1 MVTIRCAWPC
11 GPTTLEHEQSSSAI
25 SMARNRRSARIL
37 KLTSSKKLKHQES
50 QTNVRERHRAR
61 RSSVYARA
69 AHRAKST
76 QWALIAQ
83 QTARIVLG
91 DGKYVETRR
100 APVVSTLANASE
112 TLQPSSMVPMR
123 TWHIVHDISAQVRH
137 SVLSTTFYPPSHG
150 FPKPMASVDASTFEF
165 SRHSTLSI
173 VRRLY
178 LTNQPS
184 TQSPYRVHNSNI
196 GILSPLSRRPGSGF
210 LSGSSTFNAV
220 LARSTSLISSLTSTL
235 AHPFFASLRERTR
248 LANPAA
254 AALST
259 DALLYSPS
267 VVGLRRDDADHFE
280 LTNDDFDGELDAI
293 PADPTTKDLEA
304 PPAVNAQNQRA
315 MGEYVSPYFTN
326 VVSAAPILAGAL
338 RSSSLTSSEFESDR
352 LLRQTVKSRIARVL
366 RLFAARGDTT
376 LVLGAFGC
384 EEGTPIVMVAQ
395 TYAEL
400 LACSPNLGDVIDG
413 EFRNVFQKVIFAVPA
428 KLHSMFKNTFEMRI
442 FEDKLV
448 HSLESC

>member
-1 MVTIRCAWPC
+1 
-11 GPTTLEHEQSSSAI
+11 
-25 SMARNRRSARIL
+25 MARNRRSARNVP
-37 KLTSSKKLKHQES
+37 KLTSTGFRLKAKHQES
-50 QTNVRERHRAR
+50 QAIIRTRQRAR
-61 RSSVYARA
+61 KSSVYARA
-69 AHRAKST
+69 AHRAKYA

-83 QTARIVLG
+83 QTARIVVG

-100 APVVSTLANASE
+100 VPVASTLANASE
-112 TLQPSSMVPMR
+112 TPQPSSPVPMR
-123 TWHIVHDISAQVRH
+123 TWHIVHDISAQVHH
-137 SVLSTTFYPPSHG
+137 SVLSTTVYPPSHD
-150 FPKPMASVDASTFEF
+150 FPKPMASIEATIFEF
-165 SRHSTLSI
+165 SRFSTLSI

-184 TQSPYRVHNSNI
+184 TQAPYRVHNSNI
-196 GILSPLSRRPGSGF
+196 GILSTLSRRPGSGF
-210 LSGSSTFNAV
+210 LSGSSTYNAV

-235 AHPFFASLRERTR
+235 ARPFFASLRERTR
-248 LANPAA
+248 LPNPAA

-315 MGEYVSPYFTN
+315 MGEYVAPYFMN
-326 VVSAAPILAGAL
+326 VLSAAPVLAGAF
-338 RSSSLTSSEFESDR
+338 RTSHTSSEFESDR
-352 LLRQTVKSRIARVL
+352 LLRQTVKSRIARAL
-366 RLFAARGDTT
+366 RVFAARGDTT
-376 LVLGAFGC
+376 VVLGAFGY

-395 TYAEL
+395 IYAEL
-400 LACSPNLGDVIDG
+400 FACSSNGGDVTDG
-413 EFRNVFQKVIFAVPA
+413 EFRNVFQKVIFAIPA
-428 KLHSMFKNTFEMRI
+428 KLHSMFRKTFEMRI
-442 FEDKLV
+442 FEDELI

>member
-1 MVTIRCAWPC
+1 
-11 GPTTLEHEQSSSAI
+11 
-25 SMARNRRSARIL
+25 MARNRRSARNL
-37 KLTSSKKLKHQES
+37 KLTSTRKAKKQES
-50 QTNVRERHRAR
+50 QTNGRVRQRAR

-76 QWALIAQ
+76 QWALIAR

-100 APVVSTLANASE
+100 APVASTLANASE
-112 TLQPSSMVPMR
+112 TPQPSSVIPMR

-137 SVLSTTFYPPSHG
+137 SVLSTTFYPPSHDI
-150 FPKPMASVDASTFEF
+150 PKPMASVDAFTFEF
-165 SRHSTLSI
+165 SKHSTLSI

-184 TQSPYRVHNSNI
+184 TQFPYRVHNSNI
-196 GILSPLSRRPGSGF
+196 GILSPLSRRPGSGY

-220 LARSTSLISSLTSTL
+220 LARSTSLISSLTSTI

-315 MGEYVSPYFTN
+315 MGEYVSPYFMN
-326 VVSAAPILAGAL
+326 VVSAAPILAGAFL
-338 RSSSLTSSEFESDR
+338 SSSEFESDR
-352 LLRQTVKSRIARVL
+352 LLRQTVKSRIARIL

-376 LVLGAFGC
+376 LVLGAFGY

-395 TYAEL
+395 IYAEL
-400 LACSPNLGDVIDG
+400 LACSPNSGDVIDG
-413 EFRNVFQKVIFAVPA
+413 EFRNVFQKVIFAIPA
-428 KLHSMFKNTFEMRI
+428 KLHSMFRNTFEMRV
-442 FEDKLV
+442 FEDKLIN
-448 HSLESC
+448 SLESC

>member
-1 MVTIRCAWPC
+1 
-11 GPTTLEHEQSSSAI
+11 
-25 SMARNRRSARIL
+25 MARSTRNL
-37 KLTSSKKLKHQES
+37 KLTPARKAKYKES
-50 QTNVRERHRAR
+50 QANARTRQRAR

-69 AHRAKST
+69 AHRAKCT

-100 APVVSTLANASE
+100 VPVASTLANASE
-112 TLQPSSMVPMR
+112 TPQPSSVVPQR

-137 SVLSTTFYPPSHG
+137 SVLSTTFYPPSHD
-150 FPKPMASVDASTFEF
+150 FPRPMPSADASTFEF
-165 SRHSTLSI
+165 SRNSILSI

-178 LTNQPS
+178 LTNQPH
-184 TQSPYRVHNSNI
+184 TQLPYRVHNSKI
-196 GILSPLSRRPGSGF
+196 GVLSPLFRRPGSGF
-210 LSGSSTFNAV
+210 LSGSSTSNAV
-220 LARSTSLISSLTSTL
+220 LARSTSLIPSLTSTP

-248 LANPAA
+248 LANTAA

-315 MGEYVSPYFTN
+315 MGEYVAPYFMN
-326 VVSAAPILAGAL
+326 VVSAAPVHASAF
-338 RSSSLTSSEFESDR
+338 RSLSHTTSEFESDR
-352 LLRQTVKSRIARVL
+352 LLRQTVKSRIVRVL

-376 LVLGAFGC
+376 LVLGALGH

-395 TYAEL
+395 IYAEL
-400 LACSPNLGDVIDG
+400 LACSPNPGDETDG
-413 EFRNVFQKVIFAVPA
+413 EFRNVFQNVIFAVPA
-428 KLHSMFKNTFEMRI
+428 KLHSVFRNTFEMRI
-442 FEDKLV
+442 FEDKLIR
-448 HSLESC
+448 SMESC

>member
-1 MVTIRCAWPC
+1 
-11 GPTTLEHEQSSSAI
+11 
-25 SMARNRRSARIL
+25 
-37 KLTSSKKLKHQES
+37 
-50 QTNVRERHRAR
+50 
-61 RSSVYARA
+61 
-69 AHRAKST
+69 
-76 QWALIAQ
+76 
-83 QTARIVLG
+83 
-91 DGKYVETRR
+91 
-100 APVVSTLANASE
+100 
-112 TLQPSSMVPMR
+112 MR
-123 TWHIVHDISAQVRH
+123 TWHIVHDISAQVHH
-137 SVLSTTFYPPSHG
+137 SVLSTTFYPPSHD
-150 FPKPMASVDASTFEF
+150 FPKPVASVDASMFEF

-178 LTNQPS
+178 LINQPP
-184 TQSPYRVHNSNI
+184 TQFPYRVHNSNI

-210 LSGSSTFNAV
+210 LSGSSTFGAV

-248 LANPAA
+248 LANPAT

-315 MGEYVSPYFTN
+315 MGEYVSPYFMN
-326 VVSAAPILAGAL
+326 VVSAAPILAGTFQSAH
-338 RSSSLTSSEFESDR
+338 TSSELESDR
-352 LLRQTVKSRIARVL
+352 LLRQTVKSRIAKVL

-395 TYAEL
+395 IYAEL
-400 LACSPNLGDVIDG
+400 LACHPNLGDVLDG
-413 EFRNVFQKVIFAVPA
+413 EFRNVFQKVIFAIPA
-428 KLHSMFKNTFEMRI
+428 KLFIMFRNTFEMRI
-442 FEDKLV
+442 FEDKLI

>member
-1 MVTIRCAWPC
+1 M
-11 GPTTLEHEQSSSAI
+11 
-25 SMARNRRSARIL
+25 
-37 KLTSSKKLKHQES
+37 
-50 QTNVRERHRAR
+50 
-61 RSSVYARA
+61 YARA

-100 APVVSTLANASE
+100 APVASTLANASE
-112 TLQPSSMVPMR
+112 TPQCSSVVPMR
-123 TWHIVHDISAQVRH
+123 TWHIVHDISAQVHH
-137 SVLSTTFYPPSHG
+137 SAFSTTFYPPSHD
-150 FPKPMASVDASTFEF
+150 FPKPTAFMGTSTFEF

-178 LTNQPS
+178 LTNRPS
-184 TQSPYRVHNSNI
+184 AQFPYLVHNSNI

-210 LSGSSTFNAV
+210 TSGSSTFNAV
-220 LARSTSLISSLTSTL
+220 LARSTSLISSLTSPL
-235 AHPFFASLRERTR
+235 AHPFFVSLKERTR
-248 LANPAA
+248 LADPASA
-254 AALST
+254 VLST

-315 MGEYVSPYFTN
+315 MGEYVSPYFMN
-326 VVSAAPILAGAL
+326 VVSAAPIPAGAF
-338 RSSSLTSSEFESDR
+338 RSSSHTSSEFESDR

-376 LVLGAFGC
+376 LVLGAFGY

-395 TYAEL
+395 IYAEL
-400 LACSPNLGDVIDG
+400 LACSPNPGDVIDG

-428 KLHSMFKNTFEMRI
+428 KLRSMFRNTFEMRI
-442 FEDKLV
+442 FEDKLIC
-448 HSLESC
+448 SLESC

>member
-1 MVTIRCAWPC
+1 
-11 GPTTLEHEQSSSAI
+11 
-25 SMARNRRSARIL
+25 MARNRRSPRNPPR
-37 KLTSSKKLKHQES
+37 LTSTRFQSKAKHEES
-50 QTNVRERHRAR
+50 QAKARARQQAR

-69 AHRAKST
+69 AHRAKCT
-76 QWALIAQ
+76 QWALIAE
-83 QTARIVLG
+83 QTAHTVLG

-100 APVVSTLANASE
+100 VPVASTLANAFE
-112 TLQPSSMVPMR
+112 NPQPSSNAPMK

-137 SVLSTTFYPPSHG
+137 SVLSTTFYPPSHE
-150 FPKPMASVDASTFEF
+150 FPKPMASIAASTFEF
-165 SRHSTLSI
+165 SRYSTLSI

-184 TQSPYRVHNSNI
+184 TQAPYRVHNSSI
-196 GILSPLSRRPGSGF
+196 GVLSPLSRRPGSGF
-210 LSGSSTFNAV
+210 LSGSSTYNAV
-220 LARSTSLISSLTSTL
+220 LARSTSLISSLTSTH
-235 AHPFFASLRERTR
+235 ARPFFASLRERTR
-248 LANPAA
+248 LANPAV

-315 MGEYVSPYFTN
+315 MGEYVAPYYMN
-326 VVSAAPILAGAL
+326 VVSAAPILAGAF
-338 RSSSLTSSEFESDR
+338 RSSSHTPSEFESDL

-376 LVLGAFGC
+376 LVLGAFGY
-384 EEGTPIVMVAQ
+384 EEGTPIGMVAQ
-395 TYAEL
+395 IYAEL
-400 LACSPNLGDVIDG
+400 LACSSNPEDVTDG
-413 EFRNVFQKVIFAVPA
+413 EFRNVFQKVIFALPA
-428 KLHSMFKNTFEMRI
+428 KLNSVFRSTFEMRI
-442 FEDKLV
+442 FEDDLIR
-448 HSLESC
+448 SMESC

>member
-1 MVTIRCAWPC
+1 
-11 GPTTLEHEQSSSAI
+11 
-25 SMARNRRSARIL
+25 MAPRRSARNVP
-37 KLTSSKKLKHQES
+37 KLTSARFQLKAKHQES
-50 QTNVRERHRAR
+50 QAKARASQRAR

-69 AHRAKST
+69 AHRAKCT

-83 QTARIVLG
+83 QTSRIVLG

-100 APVVSTLANASE
+100 VPVASTLANASE
-112 TLQPSSMVPMR
+112 TPQPSSVVPMR
-123 TWHIVHDISAQVRH
+123 TWHMVHDISAQVRH
-137 SVLSTTFYPPSHG
+137 SVLSTAFYPPSHD
-150 FPKPMASVDASTFEF
+150 FPKPMASMDASAFEF
-165 SRHSTLSI
+165 SKYPTLSI

-178 LTNQPS
+178 LTSQSS
-184 TQSPYRVHNSNI
+184 TQAPYRVHNSNI
-196 GILSPLSRRPGSGF
+196 GVLSPLSRRPGSGF
-210 LSGSSTFNAV
+210 LGGSSTYNAV

-248 LANPAA
+248 LANPAV

-280 LTNDDFDGELDAI
+280 LTDDDFDGELDAI
-293 PADPTTKDLEA
+293 PADPTTKDLET

-315 MGEYVSPYFTN
+315 MGEYVAPYYMN
-326 VVSAAPILAGAL
+326 VLSAAPILAGAF
-338 RSSSLTSSEFESDR
+338 RSTSQTSSEFESDR
-352 LLRQTVKSRIARVL
+352 LLRQAVKSRIAKIL

-376 LVLGAFGC
+376 LVLGAFGH

-395 TYAEL
+395 IYAEL
-400 LACSPNLGDVIDG
+400 LACSPNPGDVTDG

-428 KLHSMFKNTFEMRI
+428 KLHSSFRNTFEMRI
-442 FEDKLV
+442 FEDELV
-448 HSLESC
+448 RSLESC

>member
-1 MVTIRCAWPC
+1 
-11 GPTTLEHEQSSSAI
+11 
-25 SMARNRRSARIL
+25 
-37 KLTSSKKLKHQES
+37 
-50 QTNVRERHRAR
+50 
-61 RSSVYARA
+61 
-69 AHRAKST
+69 
-76 QWALIAQ
+76 
-83 QTARIVLG
+83 
-91 DGKYVETRR
+91 
-100 APVVSTLANASE
+100 
-112 TLQPSSMVPMR
+112 
-123 TWHIVHDISAQVRH
+123 
-137 SVLSTTFYPPSHG
+137 
-150 FPKPMASVDASTFEF
+150 
-165 SRHSTLSI
+165 
-173 VRRLY
+173 
-178 LTNQPS
+178 
-184 TQSPYRVHNSNI
+184 
-196 GILSPLSRRPGSGF
+196 

-267 VVGLRRDDADHFE
+267 VVGLRRDDADHFD

-315 MGEYVSPYFTN
+315 MGEYVSPYFLN
-326 VVSAAPILAGAL
+326 VVSAAPVLAGAF
-338 RSSSLTSSEFESDR
+338 RSSHISSEFESDR

-376 LVLGAFGC
+376 LVLGTFGY

-395 TYAEL
+395 IYAEL
-400 LACSPNLGDVIDG
+400 LACSPNPGEVTDG

-428 KLHSMFKNTFEMRI
+428 KLHSMFRNTFEMRI
-442 FEDKLV
+442 FEDKV
-448 HSLESC
+448 ICSLESC

>member
-1 MVTIRCAWPC
+1 
-11 GPTTLEHEQSSSAI
+11 
-25 SMARNRRSARIL
+25 MAPRRSTRNVP
-37 KLTSSKKLKHQES
+37 KLTSARFQLKGKHQES
-50 QTNVRERHRAR
+50 QVKARASQRAR

-69 AHRAKST
+69 AHRAKCT

-83 QTARIVLG
+83 QTSRIVLG

-100 APVVSTLANASE
+100 VPVASTLANASE
-112 TLQPSSMVPMR
+112 TPQPSSVVPMR
-123 TWHIVHDISAQVRH
+123 TWHMVHDISAQVRH
-137 SVLSTTFYPPSHG
+137 SALSTAFYPPSHD
-150 FPKPMASVDASTFEF
+150 FPKPMASMDASTFEF
-165 SRHSTLSI
+165 SRYSTLSI

-178 LTNQPS
+178 LTSQSP
-184 TQSPYRVHNSNI
+184 TQAPYRVQNSNI
-196 GILSPLSRRPGSGF
+196 GVLCPLSRRPGSGF
-210 LSGSSTFNAV
+210 LGGSSTYNAV

-280 LTNDDFDGELDAI
+280 LTDDDFDGELDAI
-293 PADPTTKDLEA
+293 PADPTTKDLET

-315 MGEYVSPYFTN
+315 MGEYVAPYYMN
-326 VVSAAPILAGAL
+326 VLSAAPILAGAF
-338 RSSSLTSSEFESDR
+338 RSTSQASSEFESDR
-352 LLRQTVKSRIARVL
+352 LLRQAVKSRIARIL

-376 LVLGAFGC
+376 LVLGAFGY

-395 TYAEL
+395 IYAEL
-400 LACSPNLGDVIDG
+400 LACSPNPGAVTDG
-413 EFRNVFQKVIFAVPA
+413 EFRNVFQKVIFAVPT
-428 KLHSMFKNTFEMRI
+428 KLHSSFRSTFEMRI
-442 FEDKLV
+442 FEDELV
-448 HSLESC
+448 RSLESC

>member
-1 MVTIRCAWPC
+1 M
-11 GPTTLEHEQSSSAI
+11 L
-25 SMARNRRSARIL
+25 
-37 KLTSSKKLKHQES
+37 
-50 QTNVRERHRAR
+50 
-61 RSSVYARA
+61 
-69 AHRAKST
+69 
-76 QWALIAQ
+76 
-83 QTARIVLG
+83 
-91 DGKYVETRR
+91 
-100 APVVSTLANASE
+100 
-112 TLQPSSMVPMR
+112 PMR
-123 TWHIVHDISAQVRH
+123 TWHIVHNISAQVRH
-137 SVLSTTFYPPSHG
+137 SVLSTTFYPPSHD

-178 LTNQPS
+178 LTNQPP
-184 TQSPYRVHNSNI
+184 TQFPYRVHNSNI

-210 LSGSSTFNAV
+210 LSGSSTFNAI

-280 LTNDDFDGELDAI
+280 LINDDFDGELDAI

-315 MGEYVSPYFTN
+315 MGEYVSPYFMN
-326 VVSAAPILAGAL
+326 VVSAAPILAGAF
-338 RSSSLTSSEFESDR
+338 RSSSHTSLEYESDS
-352 LLRQTVKSRIARVL
+352 LLRQSVKSRIARVL

-376 LVLGAFGC
+376 LVLGAFGY

-395 TYAEL
+395 IYAEL
-400 LACSPNLGDVIDG
+400 LACSPNPGDVIDG

-428 KLHSMFKNTFEMRI
+428 KLHSMFRNTFEMRI
-442 FEDKLV
+442 FEDKLIR
-448 HSLESC
+448 SLESC

>member
-1 MVTIRCAWPC
+1 
-11 GPTTLEHEQSSSAI
+11 
-25 SMARNRRSARIL
+25 MARNRHSARNL
-37 KLTSSKKLKHQES
+37 KLTSTRKAKHQGS
-50 QTNVRERHRAR
+50 QVTAARERQRAR
-61 RSSVYARA
+61 RSSVFARA
-69 AHRAKST
+69 AHRAKCT

-83 QTARIVLG
+83 QTARIVIG

-100 APVVSTLANASE
+100 VPVASTLANASE
-112 TLQPSSMVPMR
+112 TPQASPVDPIK
-123 TWHIVHDISAQVRH
+123 TWHIVHDISAQIRH
-137 SVLSTTFYPPSHG
+137 SVLSTTFFPPSHD
-150 FPKPMASVDASTFEF
+150 FPKPMASVDAPTFEF
-165 SRHSTLSI
+165 SRRSTLSI

-178 LTNQPS
+178 LTNQPP

-196 GILSPLSRRPGSGF
+196 GVLSPLSRRPGSGF
-210 LSGSSTFNAV
+210 LGGSSSFNAV
-220 LARSTSLISSLTSTL
+220 LARSTSLISSLTSTI

-315 MGEYVSPYFTN
+315 MGEYVAPYFMN
-326 VVSAAPILAGAL
+326 VVSAAPILAGAF
-338 RSSSLTSSEFESDR
+338 RSFSHASSEFESDC
-352 LLRQTVKSRIARVL
+352 LLRQAVKSRIARAL

-376 LVLGAFGC
+376 LVLGVFGY
-384 EEGTPIVMVAQ
+384 EEGTPIVMIAQ
-395 TYAEL
+395 IYAEL
-400 LACSPNLGDVIDG
+400 LACSPNPGDVTDG

-428 KLHSMFKNTFEMRI
+428 KLHSMFRNTFEMRI
-442 FEDKLV
+442 FEDKLIR
-448 HSLESC
+448 SLES

>member
-1 MVTIRCAWPC
+1 
-11 GPTTLEHEQSSSAI
+11 
-25 SMARNRRSARIL
+25 MAPRRSARN
-37 KLTSSKKLKHQES
+37 HQES
-50 QTNVRERHRAR
+50 QAKARASQRAR

-69 AHRAKST
+69 AHRAKCT

-83 QTARIVLG
+83 QTSRIVLG

-100 APVVSTLANASE
+100 VPVASTLANASE
-112 TLQPSSMVPMR
+112 TPQPSSVVPMR
-123 TWHIVHDISAQVRH
+123 TWHMVHDISAQVRH
-137 SVLSTTFYPPSHG
+137 SVLSTAFYPPSHD
-150 FPKPMASVDASTFEF
+150 FPKPMASMDASAFEF
-165 SRHSTLSI
+165 SKYPTLSI

-178 LTNQPS
+178 LTSQSS
-184 TQSPYRVHNSNI
+184 TQAPYRVHNSNI
-196 GILSPLSRRPGSGF
+196 GVLSPLSRRPGSGF
-210 LSGSSTFNAV
+210 LGGSSTYNAV

-248 LANPAA
+248 LANPAV

-280 LTNDDFDGELDAI
+280 LTDDDFDGELDAI
-293 PADPTTKDLEA
+293 PADPTTKDLET

-315 MGEYVSPYFTN
+315 MGEYVAPYYMN
-326 VVSAAPILAGAL
+326 VLSAAPILAGAF
-338 RSSSLTSSEFESDR
+338 RSTSQTSSEFESDR
-352 LLRQTVKSRIARVL
+352 LLRQAVKSRIAKIL

-376 LVLGAFGC
+376 LVLGAFGH

-395 TYAEL
+395 IYAEL
-400 LACSPNLGDVIDG
+400 LACSPNPGDVTDG

-428 KLHSMFKNTFEMRI
+428 KLHSSFRNTFEMRI
-442 FEDKLV
+442 FEDELV
-448 HSLESC
+448 RSLESC

>member
-1 MVTIRCAWPC
+1 
-11 GPTTLEHEQSSSAI
+11 
-25 SMARNRRSARIL
+25 MARHRRSARNL
-37 KLTSSKKLKHQES
+37 KLTSTRKAKHQEP
-50 QTNVRERHRAR
+50 QTNSRPRQRAR

-100 APVVSTLANASE
+100 APVASTLANASE
-112 TLQPSSMVPMR
+112 TPQPSSVVPTR
-123 TWHIVHDISAQVRH
+123 TWHIVHDISAQVGH
-137 SVLSTTFYPPSHG
+137 SVLSTTFYPPSHD

-165 SRHSTLSI
+165 SKHSTLSI

-178 LTNQPS
+178 LTNQAP
-184 TQSPYRVHNSNI
+184 TQLPYRVHNSNI
-196 GILSPLSRRPGSGF
+196 GILSPLSRRPGSGY

-248 LANPAA
+248 LPNPAA

-315 MGEYVSPYFTN
+315 MGEYVSPYFMN
-326 VVSAAPILAGAL
+326 VVSAAPILAGAF
-338 RSSSLTSSEFESDR
+338 RSSHTSSELESDR

-376 LVLGAFGC
+376 LVLGAFGY

-395 TYAEL
+395 IYAEL
-400 LACSPNLGDVIDG
+400 LACSPNPGDAIDG
-413 EFRNVFQKVIFAVPA
+413 EFRNVFQKVIFTVPA
-428 KLHSMFKNTFEMRI
+428 KLHCMFRNTFEMRI

>member
-1 MVTIRCAWPC
+1 
-11 GPTTLEHEQSSSAI
+11 
-25 SMARNRRSARIL
+25 
-37 KLTSSKKLKHQES
+37 
-50 QTNVRERHRAR
+50 
-61 RSSVYARA
+61 VYARA

-100 APVVSTLANASE
+100 APVASSLANAPE
-112 TLQPSSMVPMR
+112 TPQPSSMVPMR

-137 SVLSTTFYPPSHG
+137 SVLSTTFYPPSHDL
-150 FPKPMASVDASTFEF
+150 PKPMASADASTFEF
-165 SRHSTLSI
+165 SKNSTLSI

-178 LTNQPS
+178 LTNQPP
-184 TQSPYRVHNSNI
+184 TQFPYRVQNSNI

-248 LANPAA
+248 LANPVA

-267 VVGLRRDDADHFE
+267 IVGLRRDDADHFE

-315 MGEYVSPYFTN
+315 MGEYVSPYFMN
-326 VVSAAPILAGAL
+326 VVSAAPILAGAF
-338 RSSSLTSSEFESDR
+338 RSSPHTSSEFESDR
-352 LLRQTVKSRIARVL
+352 LLRQTVKSRIARIL

-376 LVLGAFGC
+376 LVLGAFGY

-395 TYAEL
+395 IYAEL
-400 LACSPNLGDVIDG
+400 LACSPNPGDVIDG

-428 KLHSMFKNTFEMRI
+428 KLHSMFRKTFEMRT
-442 FEDKLV
+442 FEDKLIR
-448 HSLESC
+448 SLESC

>member
-1 MVTIRCAWPC
+1 
-11 GPTTLEHEQSSSAI
+11 
-25 SMARNRRSARIL
+25 MARNRRSARNT
-37 KLTSSKKLKHQES
+37 KLTSTRKAKHQES
-50 QTNVRERHRAR
+50 QTNARARQRAR

-100 APVVSTLANASE
+100 APVASTLANASE
-112 TLQPSSMVPMR
+112 TPQPSSSVVPMK
-123 TWHIVHDISAQVRH
+123 TWHIVHDISGQVRH
-137 SVLSTTFYPPSHG
+137 SVLSTTFYPPSHD
-150 FPKPMASVDASTFEF
+150 FPKPMASVNASTFEF

-178 LTNQPS
+178 ITNQPP
-184 TQSPYRVHNSNI
+184 TQFPYRVHNSNI

-248 LANPAA
+248 LANPAT

-280 LTNDDFDGELDAI
+280 LRNDGFDGELDAI
-293 PADPTTKDLEA
+293 PADPTTKDLEV

-315 MGEYVSPYFTN
+315 MGEYVSPYFMN
-326 VVSAAPILAGAL
+326 VVSAAPILADAF
-338 RSSSLTSSEFESDR
+338 RSSHTCSEFESDR

-376 LVLGAFGC
+376 LVLGALGY

-395 TYAEL
+395 IYAEL
-400 LACSPNLGDVIDG
+400 LACSPNPGDVLDG

-428 KLHSMFKNTFEMRI
+428 KVHSMFRSTFEMRI
-442 FEDKLV
+442 FEDKLIS
-448 HSLESC
+448 SLESC